1 MPRLLALEQEWC
13 DTPGYRHEGRYRQS
27 ESHCLFKY
35 TLAGEGCFRD
45 ARGEHRVPAGC
56 GFLCEIPDPVTAY
69 YYPPEAR
76 VPWEFVYV
84 CFDGPA
90 ALAMVHELNA
100 RCGPIY
106 PLSPESEIIGRLLAW
121 RHMAGLTIHIT
132 PARRRESRH
141 DVVDDAAGCA

>member
-1 MPRLLALEQEWC
+1 MPR
-13 DTPGYRHEGRYRQS
+13 GNII
-27 ESHCLFKY
+27 
-35 TLAGEGCFRD
+35 
-45 ARGEHRVPAGC
+45 VPAGC

-132 PARRRESRH
+132 PQEGANLVMTLLTTLLAAHESGQIDAGNQQVLRH
-141 DVVDDAAGCA
+141 RSWCSSACMKS